1 MKLNKLVFIALV
13 AIGVALLN
21 VMAEVPTPA
30 ASAPPVAQE
39 TPTVD
44 EFGRE
49 PVNIVLVAHGACS
62 WDAFWCVVEQ
72 GNKDA
77 ARDLGVDLT
86 IISPPEFDPE
96 RTAQDI
102 DKALAAKPDG
112 LGVTVTDGVLFE
124 EPMLRAIE
132 SGVPVIAYNAAD
144 WRPPEERIPYLT
156 YIGQDEYTGGLV
168 AGRRMVEAYG
178 GTRGVCVN
186 QVPGHIGL
194 DARCQGFADALAE
207 TGLESEVL
215 AITNDP
221 AESATIME
229 DYYTANPDVDLWLTL
244 GPNGAN
250 PFYSFMK
257 NAGLQAGDIYHA
269 TFDLGPE
276 IAEKIKDGTTL
287 LATDQQ
293 PYVQGYLVVQWL
305 TWIKRYGIY
314 PPTEVT
320 ATGPGITDKDNIDLI
335 AKFAGTYR

>member
-1 MKLNKLVFIALV
+1 MSDKHYDARGNRTKRYGAGDEVLTSVPLYLL
-13 AIGVALLN
+13 ALLY
-21 VMAEVPTPA
+21 AAPA
-30 ASAPPVAQE
+30 SYSVYHVLLYKRDPRSAMGWIIACIFLPFAGPVAYYLFGINRVRNRALGIRRKFLSIAYEARVPVAALLSPDVPGIEQIG
-39 TPTVD
+39 TRITGRALLAGNTVC
-44 EFGRE
+44 
-49 PVNIVLVAHGACS
+49 VLHNG
-62 WDAFWCVVEQ
+62 EQ
-72 GNKDA
+72 AYPAMLASIRA
-77 ARDLGVDLT
+77 ARQRV
-86 IISPPEFDPE
+86 F
-96 RTAQDI
+96 
-102 DKALAAKPDG
+102 LA
-112 LGVTVTDGVLFE
+112 
-124 EPMLRAIE
+124 
-132 SGVPVIAYNAAD
+132 
-144 WRPPEERIPYLT
+144 T
-156 YIGQDEYTGGLV
+156 YILKVDHTGR
-168 AGRRMVEAYG
+168 A
-178 GTRGVCVN
+178 
-186 QVPGHIGL
+186 
-194 DARCQGFADALAE
+194 FADALAE